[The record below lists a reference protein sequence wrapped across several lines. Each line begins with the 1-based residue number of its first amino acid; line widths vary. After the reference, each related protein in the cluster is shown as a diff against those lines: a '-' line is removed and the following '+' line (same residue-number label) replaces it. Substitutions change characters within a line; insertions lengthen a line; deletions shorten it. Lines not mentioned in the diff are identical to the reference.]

1 MDTSNLEWAK
11 EIVNNNSDKD
21 IELKVGDLWV
31 VIKQPKLGSEIRKL
45 LIILIN
51 KLYAKL
57 NKE

>member
-21 IELKVGDLWV
+21 MELKVGDLRV

-51 KLYAKL
+51 KL
-57 NKE
+57 

>member
-11 EIVNNNSDKD
+11 EIVKNNSDKD
-21 IELKVGDLWV
+21 IELKVGDLRV

-45 LIILIN
+45 LFMLIN

-57 NKE
+57 N